1 MYTLGIWGF
10 SAGQPEVTWHDTG
23 AAVVRDGE
31 VVAAVNEER
40 MCRIKVDTPFPLGAI
55 DECLGLAGID
65 FDAIDQVAMVGEPVS
80 AEMRGKM
87 RSCWQEY
94 RQGGHDWRT
103 KISLLGRAYQFWRR
117 SKPWLSPKHHPD
129 RVPPQPVE
137 DKPLHW
143 IPHHHSHAATAWFC
157 SPFEEAVVL
166 TLDGS
171 DSAGGAGLV
180 GHAVTGRRIEFFD
193 SVLET
198 NSLALLYG
206 RFTELLGFKSLRHEG
221 KVLGLAAFADP
232 ARLRPMFDARGFWN
246 EKTGWWHIPGFTA
259 DISRKRATGL
269 REAFGG
275 KGREEIAAALQDFVE
290 EMVCRK
296 IRRIYRDRPDL
307 KGLPLVVAG
316 GLFANVK
323 LNQRIL
329 ALPEVSNLY
338 VHPNMGDAGL
348 ATGAALY
355 ADAETRRDWRP
366 HFLKT
371 VYLGTDI
378 GLGEAQQAI
387 ESSGLAV
394 KSLSAEQLVDTIASV
409 LADGKV
415 IARAQG
421 RMEYGPRALGNR
433 SILAKADD
441 PSINDWLNQRLER
454 SEFMP
459 FAPMVLAE
467 HAREYFPD
475 YREEDIAARF
485 MTITYNA
492 SERAKKELPAAI
504 HVDGTA
510 RPQVV
515 YREDNPEMHA
525 ILSAYH
531 EKTGVPA
538 LINTSFNMHE
548 EPIVRTAEEAIRAAR
563 AARLEGLL
571 LGGVWIPADRLW
583 PNGESEDRAT
593 PVQGVHEVSTVS

>member
-10 SAGQPEVTWHDTG
+10 SADQPEVIWHDTG
-23 AAVVRDGE
+23 AAIVRDGE

-40 MCRIKVDTPFPLGAI
+40 MCRVKVETPFPLAAI
-55 DECLGLAGID
+55 DECLRIAGIG
-65 FDAIDQVAMVGEPVS
+65 FESIDQVAMAGEPMS
-80 AEMRGKM
+80 AELVGKM
-87 RSCWQEY
+87 HCCWNEF
-94 RQGGHDWRT
+94 RQGGHDLRT
-103 KISLLGRAYQFWRR
+103 KISLLSRTYQFWRR
-117 SKPWLSPKHHPD
+117 SKPWLSPGRFQN
-129 RVPPQPVE
+129 RVPPQPVQ
-137 DKPLHW
+137 DRPFHW
-143 IPHHHSHAATAWFC
+143 VPHHSSHAATAWFC
-157 SPFEEAVVL
+157 SPFDEAVVL

-180 GHAVTGRRIEFFD
+180 GHGTAAKGIDFFD

-206 RFTELLGFKSLRHEG
+206 RFTELLGFKALRHEG
-221 KVLGLAAFADP
+221 KVLGLAAYADP
-232 ARLRPMFDARGFWN
+232 ATLRPMFDARGHWDERN
-246 EKTGWWHIPGFTA
+246 GWWHIPGFTA
-259 DISRKRATGL
+259 AISRRRSTDL
-269 REAFGG
+269 RDQFGD

-296 IRRIYRDRPDL
+296 VRRIYRDRPDL

-329 ALPEVSNLY
+329 ALEEVSNLY

-355 ADAETRRDWRP
+355 ADAQTRGDWSP
-366 HFLKT
+366 HFLRT
-371 VYLGTDI
+371 AYLGTDI
-378 GLGEAQQAI
+378 GTAEAEEAAKAHGFSLESLPEEQVI
-387 ESSGLAV
+387 EAV
-394 KSLSAEQLVDTIASV
+394 ASV
-409 LADGKV
+409 LAAGKV

-467 HAREYFPD
+467 CAHEYFPD
-475 YREEDIAARF
+475 YREEHVAARF
-485 MTITYNA
+485 MTITYDA
-492 SERAKKELPAAI
+492 SERAKREIPAAI

-525 ILSAYH
+525 LLSAYYAR
-531 EKTGVPA
+531 TGVAA

-548 EPIVRTAEEAIRAAR
+548 EPIVRTAEESIRAAR
-563 AARLEGLL
+563 QARLDGLL
-571 LGGVWIPADRLW
+571 LGGFWIPK
-583 PNGESEDRAT
+583 ESL
-593 PVQGVHEVSTVS
+593 S